1 MSHSIHYIMISEYTG
16 APQEELSCEAAAAI
30 EPSRNIVFDY
40 LEESPVDENGD
51 YLKTLSYREDP
62 QAFMSLLAEIQNE
75 LTAMCRMK
83 LELLADSL
91 GIAAGHDPGSLA
103 VETGRELFRRVHEG
117 MSGMEQ
123 GTGNEFL
130 PQDIAWNLKTFSLL
144 VCGEY
149 TFDSGFF
156 DAVRRYKAIV
166 PCRQDILD
174 LVKEMAEDM
183 DLYLVPLDLH
193 F

>member
-16 APQEELSCEAAAAI
+16 APQEELSCEAVSAI

-62 QAFMSLLAEIQNE
+62 QAFMNLLTELQNE
-75 LTAMCRMK
+75 LAAMCRMK

-91 GIAAGHDPGSLA
+91 GIAADHDPGSLA
-103 VETGRELFRRVHEG
+103 AETGRELFKRIHEG

-130 PQDIAWNLKTFSLL
+130 SQDVAWNLKAFSLL

-156 DAVRRYKAIV
+156 DAVRRYKATV

-174 LVKEMAEDM
+174 LVKEIAEDM

>member
-1 MSHSIHYIMISEYTG
+1 MISEYTG
-16 APQEELSCEAAAAI
+16 APQEELSCEAAATI

-62 QAFMSLLAEIQNE
+62 QAFMNLLAELQKE
-75 LTAMCRMK
+75 LMAMCRMK

-91 GIAAGHDPGSLA
+91 GIAEGHDPGFLA
-103 VETGRELFRRVHEG
+103 EETGRELFKRIHEG
-117 MSGMEQ
+117 MSRMEQ
-123 GTGNEFL
+123 GTENAFL
-130 PQDIAWNLKTFSLL
+130 PQDVAWNLKAFSLL

-156 DAVRRYKAIV
+156 DAVRRYKATV
-166 PCRQDILD
+166 PCRQDILE